1 MKKVVLSQFES
12 EKEFKEAKR
21 KMRKDDSKMRNDRNK
36 RKVQALNVDADLE
49 VLYWE
54 GANA

>member
-1 MKKVVLSQFES
+1 MKKLVLSQFES

-21 KMRKDDSKMRNDRNK
+21 KMRKEESKMRTDRNK

-49 VLYWE
+49 VLYW
-54 GANA
+54 GGS